1 MNDPNP
7 SERAAHR
14 IRLMNSSVRH
24 TSKFFNT
31 AAALVV
37 AATIVLLFRMA
48 TLYTSLPNACATAE
62 PPSSF
67 QRAHSPLEPGATP
80 LAGLYSVMRS
90 AERGVHAGE
99 LSRRFRLAGTI
110 LSVSN
115 IAAGEPMA
123 IIDDRDTVTQ
133 RIVVRNGE
141 VVPGVVLTQ
150 VRAESVVL
158 NGPAGEEEIFLE
170 KAGGEGAMASVGAL
184 TVEPLDAG
192 SAPEAF
198 DGKQVFPNRWEFDR
212 TTLLDYY
219 AELRNEPERLLSVF
233 DSMDPVYVTDP
244 DGERRITGYVVD
256 VVGEADFFSAAGL
269 SNGDIVR
276 SVNSVLMTN
285 RRRAESFI
293 KSFVEGELT
302 TFVLEV
308 ERNGETSKQVYMV
321 K

>member
-1 MNDPNP
+1 
-7 SERAAHR
+7 
-14 IRLMNSSVRH
+14 MNSSVRH

-31 AAALVV
+31 AATIVF
-37 AATIVLLFRMA
+37 AATGALLLRMVA
-48 TLYTSLPNACATAE
+48 LYTNLPKAGASAPRSASQQAPTVSTA
-62 PPSSF
+62 
-67 QRAHSPLEPGATP
+67 SPTP
-80 LAGLYSVMRS
+80 LAGLGSVMRS
-90 AERGVHAGE
+90 AERGPQAGE
-99 LSRRFRLAGTI
+99 LARRFRLAGTI
-110 LSVSN
+110 LSVSD

-150 VRAESVVL
+150 VKAESVVL
-158 NGPAGEEEIFLE
+158 SGPSGEEEIFLE
-170 KAGGEGAMASVGAL
+170 KATGEGAIASVGTH

-192 SAPEAF
+192 AAPEAF
-198 DGKQVFPNRWEFDR
+198 AGKQVFPNRWEFDR
-212 TTLLDYY
+212 TALLDYY

-233 DSMDPVYVTDP
+233 DSMDPVYVTDL

-256 VVGEADFFSAAGL
+256 VVGEADLFSAAGL
-269 SNGDIVR
+269 ANGDVVR

-293 KSFVEGELT
+293 KSFVEGKLT

-308 ERNGETSKQVYMV
+308 ERNGETTKQVYMV